1 MAYKVLI
8 QSSPNHYNAL
18 WLPPILRLCRCRCV
32 YICPNVKRV
41 NVYVR
46 VFGLNFV
53 DWHKK
58 RKHFFQHIIAKMK
71 MILSNL
77 VNRCL
82 RIRFCIFYSFF
93 VLYYKT
99 PNFNVYYLTQ
109 MSKINLCFVTR
120 NVINTILN
128 MHIINT

>member
-1 MAYKVLI
+1 MYACLVLI
-8 QSSPNHYNAL
+8 L
-18 WLPPILRLCRCRCV
+18 WIG
-32 YICPNVKRV
+32 I
-41 NVYVR
+41 
-46 VFGLNFV
+46 
-53 DWHKK
+53 KK

-77 VNRCL
+77 VTYHVNRFFK
-82 RIRFCIFYSFF
+82 IRFCIFYSFL